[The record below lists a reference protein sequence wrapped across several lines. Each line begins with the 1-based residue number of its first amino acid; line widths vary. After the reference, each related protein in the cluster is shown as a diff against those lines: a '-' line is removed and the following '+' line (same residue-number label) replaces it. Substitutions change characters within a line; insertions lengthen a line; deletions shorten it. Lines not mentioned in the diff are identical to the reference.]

1 MKVYRE
7 MMPDDEDVEECMDSY
22 GVIHPQIYLFSYNKA
37 KYDPIRAQSDFRI
50 FGRVLN

>member
-7 MMPDDEDVEECMDSY
+7 MMPVDEDVEECTDSY
-22 GVIHPQIYLFSYNKA
+22 GNIHPQVYLFSYNKA
-37 KYDPIRAQSDFRI
+37 KYGPIRAQPDFRI